1 MSKPDRPKTS
11 RRQLRA
17 IGHRLR
23 PVVTVAARGLSDAVM
38 QELER
43 ALNDH
48 ELIKVKLPAGA
59 RQTRQ
64 ALAAELCSKSGAELL
79 QSVGNVILILRRSA
93 EPNPKLSNLMRV

>member
-59 RQTRQ
+59 RLSRKEM
-64 ALAAELCSKSGAELL
+64 AAELCSKSGAELL

>member
-1 MSKPDRPKTS
+1 MSKTERSKTS

-43 ALNDH
+43 ALDDH

-59 RQTRQ
+59 RRTRQ
-64 ALAAELCSKSGAELL
+64 AMAAELCGKSGAELL